1 MEPSHYLVYFRG
13 YYSPFHF
20 QYTLIVLQDHS
31 KAQSKQL
38 NDGRDTV
45 TLTRMQPSKTSLWN
59 MSLWQQVALL
69 CALHP
74 IHGLSECL
82 PCHKYQ
88 LHKAEEVLFVDLW
101 QPVLHF
107 AVCLLLT
114 YAVRVSETVTQSP
127 IIHHQWHFAESCC
140 LMLLLAAISSQCI
153 HLVLNLFP
161 TFRSPIWI
169 HCLSVASVPYLLSCG
184 VSYTVS
190 THCRYKV
197 HVVCVGVREVATS
210 YQQRK
215 RKEEKGIEGL

>member
-31 KAQSKQL
+31 KAQSKQ
-38 NDGRDTV
+38 
-45 TLTRMQPSKTSLWN
+45 
-59 MSLWQQVALL
+59 VALL
-69 CALHP
+69 CALHL

-140 LMLLLAAISSQCI
+140 LMLLLAAIVYTFGFKSLSNIQIPDLNSLSFSCFSTLSSLMWCF
-153 HLVLNLFP
+153 LY
-161 TFRSPIWI
+161 
-169 HCLSVASVPYLLSCG
+169 C
-184 VSYTVS
+184 
-190 THCRYKV
+190 V
-197 HVVCVGVREVATS
+197 HP
-210 YQQRK
+210 
-215 RKEEKGIEGL
+215 L